1 MNNLFKKYWQ
11 LFTIALVII
20 AFDQW
25 TKYLVRTTLELG
37 ESWYPIEPLAPFL
50 RVVHWN
56 NTGAAFGIFQGY
68 NPIFIALA
76 VIVSCAIIYYYPRVP
91 LEDKL
96 IRFALGLQL
105 GGALGN
111 LIDRILIG
119 QVTDFVS
126 VGSFAVFNVAD
137 SGISVGVAV
146 LLLGIYLNEQRM
158 KKGNSVSSESPEPAN
173 DQDGDGIA

>member
-11 LFTIALVII
+11 LFAIALIII

-25 TKYLVRTTLELG
+25 TKYLVRTTLAIG
-37 ESWYPIEPLAPFL
+37 ESWYPIEVLAPFL

-56 NTGAAFGIFQGY
+56 NSGAAFGILQGY
-68 NPIFIALA
+68 NPVFMALA
-76 VIVSCAIIYYYPRVP
+76 VVVSGAIIYYYPRVP

-137 SGISVGVAV
+137 SGISVGVAI
-146 LLLGIYLNEQRM
+146 LLLGIYLNEQRG
-158 KKGNSVSSESPEPAN
+158 KKEKLIEAEQSGASKENE
-173 DQDGDGIA
+173 GDGIA